1 MTRSRDKLAAM
12 DIVDTHCHACL
23 SWYEPAEMLVHQM
36 DAAGVRCACL
46 VQIKGQFDNG
56 YQSEVVRRHPGRFV
70 SVVHVDAAR
79 ADAEA
84 TLERL
89 VAEGARGLRLL
100 PGDRSPGRDP
110 LAIWKRAAA
119 LGIPVTTGG
128 DLKELASSEF
138 EALIR
143 GVPGL
148 TLVIE
153 HLGSGNK
160 PDGEAAPYPLRTRV
174 FDLSRHPNVHIKFH
188 GLGEFA
194 TRAMP
199 VTEPFPFVRPVPP
212 LLDMAL
218 ERFGADRMMW
228 GSDYPP
234 VSSREGYGNA
244 LRLCRDHLTR
254 YGQDVLAR
262 AFAGTAR
269 RLYRIER

>member
-1 MTRSRDKLAAM
+1 M

-23 SWYEPAEMLVHQM
+23 SWYEPAEMLAAQM
-36 DAAGVRCACL
+36 EAAGVRWACL
-46 VQIKGQFDNG
+46 VQIKGQFDNS
-56 YQSEVVRRHPGRFV
+56 YQSEVVRRYPGRFV
-70 SVVHVDAAR
+70 SVVHLDAAR
-79 ADAEA
+79 SDAEA

-100 PGDRSPGRDP
+100 PGDRSPAGDP

-128 DLKELASSEF
+128 NARELASPQF
-138 EALIR
+138 EALVR
-143 GVPGL
+143 GIPDL

-153 HLGSGNK
+153 HLGSDNK
-160 PDGEAAPYPLRTRV
+160 PDGEAAPYPLRMRV
-174 FDLSRHPNVHIKFH
+174 FDLARYPNVHMKFH

-194 TRAMP
+194 QRAMP

-218 ERFGADRMMW
+218 ERFGPGRMMW

-244 LRLCRDHLTR
+244 LRLSRQHLAG
-254 YGQDVLAR
+254 YGEDVVEA
-262 AFAGTAR
+262 AFGGTAR
-269 RLYRIER
+269 RLYRIGT